1 MILALL
7 LGGAHAVKEWKTL
20 SEEENLEMEAQLKVI
35 NKPPIKSFQI
45 EHGDILDCIDIY
57 QQHAFDHP
65 FLKDHKIQMRPKRIQ
80 NEMMGGKA
88 SLKTKPPRF
97 LPKNIRCP
105 PGSVLVKRTTKEDL
119 IISKEKK
126 ALRLNHPTKSQLQR
140 LVVPAANAE
149 EKNSVNVV
157 IEYPNQNFGAQAT
170 MNVWNPSVSNGQ
182 YSEASVWIENDSSPE
197 KGEAITAG
205 WMVDPNLFK
214 SNKPRLFSYW
224 DAIPNK
230 GCANYDCP
238 GFVQVSREIS
248 LGIVLQSSIY
258 NGTQQEIKIGIF
270 KDGEWWL
277 KFYDKFIGYW
287 PQKLFS
293 SMKDASNLVFWG
305 AQVHSPPNEPF
316 PAMGS
321 GHFPDDGVDGKS
333 AYFKKMQIWDSVNL
347 VYPEDKSL
355 IMGTDKPEC
364 YHYLKL
370 YEGVAP
376 FPPLFF
382 YGGPGQCK
390 H

>member
-20 SEEENLEMEAQLKVI
+20 SEEENLEKEAQLKVI
-35 NKPPIKSFQI
+35 NKPPIKSFQ
-45 EHGDILDCIDIY
+45 
-57 QQHAFDHP
+57 
-65 FLKDHKIQMRPKRIQ
+65 MRPKRIQ
-80 NEMMGGKA
+80 NEMMRGKA

-149 EKNSVNVV
+149 GKNSVNVA
-157 IEYPNQNFGAQAT
+157 IEYPNKKFGAKAT
-170 MNVWNPSVSNGQ
+170 MNVWNPSVSNSQ
-182 YSEASVWIENDSSPE
+182 YSEASVRIENDSSPE
-197 KGEAITAG
+197 KSEAITAG

-214 SNKPRLFSYW
+214 SNEPRLFSYW

-230 GCANYDCP
+230 GCTNYDCP

-258 NGTQQEIKIGIF
+258 NGTQQEIEIGIF
-270 KDGEWWL
+270 K
-277 KFYDKFIGYW
+277 
-287 PQKLFS
+287 
-293 SMKDASNLVFWG
+293 
-305 AQVHSPPNEPF
+305 VHSPSNEPF

-321 GHFPDDGVDGKS
+321 GHFPDDGIDGKS
-333 AYFKKMQIWDSVNL
+333 AYFKKMQMWDSVNL

-355 IMGTDKPEC
+355 VMGTDKPEC

-376 FPPLFF
+376 FLPLFF
-382 YGGPGQCK
+382 YGGPSQCK